1 MGDGAEAEESVGGG
15 REAGGER
22 SAPAMVT
29 FPDAR
34 RNLNSIPPIKL
45 EAEDAA
51 DDATPH
57 TMWQVYI
64 LGGFLVLR
72 WVWARWKERKEKGR
86 APDDPSS

>member
-1 MGDGAEAEESVGGG
+1 MDVAEEERGVMGDGAEAEESVGGG

-57 TMWQVYI
+57 TMWQVNEPNYTT
-64 LGGFLVLR
+64 FL
-72 WVWARWKERKEKGR
+72 A
-86 APDDPSS
+86 SSSLLCRRR

>member
-22 SAPAMVT
+22 GPPAMVT

-34 RNLNSIPPIKL
+34 RNLSSIPPIKL

-57 TMWQVYI
+57 TMWQVN
-64 LGGFLVLR
+64 
-72 WVWARWKERKEKGR
+72 
-86 APDDPSS
+86 